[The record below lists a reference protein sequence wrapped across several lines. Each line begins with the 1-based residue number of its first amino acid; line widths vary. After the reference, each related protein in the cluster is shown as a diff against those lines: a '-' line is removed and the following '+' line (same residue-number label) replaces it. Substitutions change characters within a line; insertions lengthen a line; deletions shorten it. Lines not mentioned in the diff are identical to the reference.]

1 MKVVIV
7 TDPVRS
13 YGLEMVSELCREG
26 YFVIAITK
34 DAKDSEMVYK
44 TVTHRYNFAQ
54 IETIVGN
61 FESIRNLRQIILNIK
76 LLATEHKF
84 DSIYAIIC
92 NQEKIFDSFQLNED
106 GIERTFFYNYLT
118 NIFICES
125 LIDFLKK
132 EKGSKIIC
140 PTLPQ
145 NQLVGINLKDL
156 YRQKMYTPQDAIR
169 QAKFANALMIGYFN
183 VQYNVGENKVTGL
196 LYEARDVASDE
207 ELDKEKEQGRIARL
221 LNKPTEFESI
231 MNTIIGLVNLKTYT
245 SICYKNSKPI
255 QAPSI
260 VANKS
265 MGEKFWTLSEK
276 LSRLKYYD

>member
-92 NQEKIFDSFQLNED
+92 NQEKVFDSFQLNED

-265 MGEKFWTLSEK
+265 MGEKFWTLS
-276 LSRLKYYD
+276 